1 MSRVDPPSDSAL
13 LREVRHWLALAVED
27 LGFGVAVAEAGSE
40 RILFANRYAKQVW
53 RRLAQT
59 DGVAG
64 GYRKQVEVSGVHP
77 RFSSYWK
84 REASDGELHAGHGDR
99 GGHPAASN

>member
-53 RRLAQT
+53 RRLAHKAVPRVA
-59 DGVAG
+59 DGC
-64 GYRKQVEVSGVHP
+64 EVD
-77 RFSSYWK
+77 
-84 REASDGELHAGHGDR
+84 E
-99 GGHPAASN
+99 